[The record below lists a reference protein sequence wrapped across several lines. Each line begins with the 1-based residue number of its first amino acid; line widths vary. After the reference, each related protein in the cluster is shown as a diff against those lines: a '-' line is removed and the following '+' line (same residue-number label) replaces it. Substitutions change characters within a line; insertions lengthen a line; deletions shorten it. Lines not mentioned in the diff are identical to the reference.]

1 MYLLFSLKRKGAY
14 VVPSHDTRYSFNFVS
29 FSMVPPKSE
38 NSENTEDEN
47 RILLS
52 LNWGFFSKFPMSTPV
67 LFIRDP
73 PGVMYMYLY
82 VKIILKCFYIPTGLP
97 SLLLS
102 CHPKK
107 EFENTRLYYYNTCIF
122 EMPFA
127 TVLSNNSCP

>member
-29 FSMVPPKSE
+29 FSLVPPKSE

-102 CHPKK
+102 FHPKK
-107 EFENTRLYYYNTCIF
+107 EFENTRLYY
-122 EMPFA
+122 
-127 TVLSNNSCP
+127 